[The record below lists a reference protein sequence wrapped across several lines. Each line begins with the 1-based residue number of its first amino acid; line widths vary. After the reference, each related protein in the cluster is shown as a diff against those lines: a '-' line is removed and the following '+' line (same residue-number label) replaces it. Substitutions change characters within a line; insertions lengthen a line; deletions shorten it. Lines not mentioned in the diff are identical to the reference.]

1 MVHGDSL
8 SPLRHDSGAQGHA
21 EGVEYRLG
29 HADLRWADLR
39 QANLSGASLAT
50 ANLRWAYLKGAKYD
64 QYTKLPA
71 GFNPH
76 AAWMVLSVDQ

>member
-1 MVHGDSL
+1 MHSTTLTWAQLYRADL
-8 SPLRHDSGAQGHA
+8 QGAS
-21 EGVEYRLG
+21 LG

-64 QYTKLPA
+64 QYTKLPD
-71 GFNPH
+71 GFDPH
-76 AAWMVLSVDQ
+76 LAWMVLSVE